1 MKAED
6 TKYGRNWAGK
16 ASLCETCAY
25 TGGYCL
31 KNRMRFYRCKDYVN
45 ENYQKDGKQKT
56 NKTFRKEK

>member
-1 MKAED
+1 MAKRTEIDD

-31 KNRMRFYRCKDYVN
+31 KNRMRFYRCKDYVR
-45 ENYQKDGKQKT
+45 EKDDK
-56 NKTFRKEK
+56 

>member
-1 MKAED
+1 MKNGKMVEIND

-31 KNRMRFYRCKDYVN
+31 KNRMRFYKCKDYVK
-45 ENYQKDGKQKT
+45 EKDGK
-56 NKTFRKEK
+56 

>member
-1 MKAED
+1 MKEDD
-6 TKYGRNWAGK
+6 TKYGRNRDGK

-45 ENYQKDGKQKT
+45 ENYGKKGSASQ
-56 NKTFRKEK
+56 